1 VGLLSPNLRGENT
14 TVPNHQEL
22 LAIVDDDI
30 RTGIGKV
37 FTPSGLVRLQ
47 APFTGVTLPTADVS
61 FVPWEYDAK
70 HDHPLNTTETGAA
83 GMITDHGEGAPI
95 LPATNR
101 TFPILGVTVVD
112 ARQQP
117 VTLHRFVDW
126 ANVLAN
132 VGMGVS
138 MRPHGGH

>member
-1 VGLLSPNLRGENT
+1 VGS

-22 LAIVDDDI
+22 IAIIDDDI

-37 FTPSGLVRLQ
+37 FTPTGAVRLQ

-70 HDHPLNTTETGAA
+70 HAQPLNTTEAGA
-83 GMITDHGEGAPI
+83 GGHITDHGEG
-95 LPATNR
+95 PAIVAATGR

-112 ARQQP
+112 ARKQP

-132 VGMGVS
+132 VGMGMS
-138 MRPHGGH
+138 MRPHEH